1 LMTQRKLQ
9 RGIVQVF
16 TGNGKGKTTA
26 ALGCGLRAA
35 GRGFRVLMIQFMKGR
50 RYGELDA
57 VKNVSGFE
65 IVQFGRDS
73 FVEKG
78 NADAEDIELARKGL
92 ERAQEAL
99 RSGEYDMII
108 LDEICVAV
116 DYGLLPLDEV
126 LRLIEQKPP
135 HVELILTG
143 RYAHEKIKAAAQTVT
158 EMVEVKHHYSAGV
171 EAREGIEY

>member
-1 LMTQRKLQ
+1 MNQKRFKKGT
-9 RGIVQVF
+9 VQVL

-35 GRGFRVLMIQFMKGR
+35 GHGFRVLMIQFMKGR

-57 VKNVSGFE
+57 VKHVPGFDT
-65 IVQFGRDS
+65 VQFGRDT

-78 NADAEDIELARKGL
+78 NPSTEDIELARKGF
-92 ERAQEAL
+92 EKAREAL
-99 RSGEYDMII
+99 GSGQYDMII
-108 LDEICVAV
+108 LDELNVAV
-116 DYGLLPLDEV
+116 DYGLISLDDV
-126 LRLIEQKPP
+126 LRLIEQRPP

-158 EMVEVKHHYSAGV
+158 EMVEVKHHFVVGV
-171 EAREGIEY
+171 QAREGIEY

>member
-1 LMTQRKLQ
+1 MTHKRLQ
-9 RGIVQVF
+9 RGTVHVF

-35 GRGFRVLMIQFMKGR
+35 GHGFNVLTVQFMKGR

-57 VKNVSGFE
+57 AKHVPGFE
-65 IVQFGRDS
+65 IVQSGLDR

-78 NADAEDIELARKGL
+78 NPRPEDLELARRGF
-92 ERAQEAL
+92 ERASDAA
-99 RSGEYDMII
+99 RSGQYDMVI
-108 LDEICVAV
+108 LDEVNTAV
-116 DYGLLPLDEV
+116 DYGLVALDGV
-126 LRLIEQKPP
+126 LRLIEEKPR

-143 RYAHEKIKAAAQTVT
+143 RYAHQKIKDAADTVT
-158 EMVEVKHHYSAGV
+158 DMVEVKHHHNAGI

>member
-1 LMTQRKLQ
+1 MKHRRFEKGT
-9 RGIVQVF
+9 VQVL

-35 GRGFRVLMIQFMKGR
+35 GHGFKVLMIQFMKGR

-57 VKNVSGFE
+57 VKHVPGFD
-65 IVQFGRDS
+65 IVQSGTDS

-78 NADAEDIELARKGL
+78 NPRAEDIELARKGL
-92 ERAQEAL
+92 AKAREAL
-99 RSGEYDMII
+99 DSGQYDMII
-108 LDEICVAV
+108 LDEVNVAV
-116 DYGLLPLDEV
+116 DYGLITLDHV
-126 LRLIEQKPP
+126 LRFIEQKPP

-143 RYAHEKIKAAAQTVT
+143 RYAHEKIKDAAQTVI
-158 EMVEVKHHYSAGV
+158 EMVEVKHHYAAGV

>member
-1 LMTQRKLQ
+1 MNQRRFE
-9 RGIVQVF
+9 RGAVQVL

-35 GRGFRVLMIQFMKGR
+35 GHGFRVLMIQFMKGM

-57 VKNVSGFE
+57 VRHVPGFD

-78 NADAEDIELARKGL
+78 NPSTEDVELARKGF
-92 ERAQEAL
+92 ERAREAL
-99 RSGEYDMII
+99 GSGQYDLII
-108 LDEICVAV
+108 LDEINVAV
-116 DYGLLPLDEV
+116 DYGLVLLDDV
-126 LRLIEQKPP
+126 LRLIAQKPP

-158 EMVEVKHHYSAGV
+158 EMVEVKHHYASGV
-171 EAREGIEY
+171 QAREGIEY